1 MGPCPGRGWQDVDC
15 RVNGPP
21 LLNNYRRQP
30 MKTNTVTLDGIDFS
44 PAQAWLERRLAI
56 TVGMSALMIINDPH
70 QLTTHQLAQ
79 FNRQAGIGL
88 LVSVVNAVVL
98 VTFLWTVTDHMRL
111 SVWLGAVALTSLLR
125 LYIAHSHAKPERI
138 MLMPGHWA
146 SIHFPVTVLVGLAW
160 GSAALFLFPVGALPQ
175 QMFLIFMTGAT
186 ATGALPMYIALP
198 TAYGVYLL
206 CIFGPLMAR
215 LFLDDEQVFHVM
227 AVMLPVFAGSLW
239 ITARSMHLSLM
250 ESLSLHFNFQNLAS
264 LDGLTQIP
272 NRRHFDVALTNEWNR
287 AARAGMPLS
296 VILIDVDKFKVYN
309 DTYGHQAGDVC
320 LQRVARTLSDNLRR
334 AGDMVA
340 RYGGEEFVL
349 LLHQTPRDEGVVLA
363 ERLRVAVENMGI
375 EHVGSE
381 GGVVTISVGGATIIP
396 VPQGQESALL
406 RAADDSLYQAKRT
419 GRNCVV
425 WAAALRDEKR
435 QSTD

>member
-1 MGPCPGRGWQDVDC
+1 MV
-15 RVNGPP
+15 
-21 LLNNYRRQP
+21 
-30 MKTNTVTLDGIDFS
+30 
-44 PAQAWLERRLAI
+44 
-56 TVGMSALMIINDPH
+56 INDPH

-79 FNRQAGIGL
+79 FNRHIGVGL
-88 LVSVVNAVVL
+88 LVGLVNAVAL
-98 VTFLWTVTDHMRL
+98 VSFLWSTADHVL
-111 SVWLGAVALTSLLR
+111 LLAWLGAVIATSMLR
-125 LYIAHSHAKPERI
+125 LYVARSHAKPERS

-146 SIHFPVTVLVGLAW
+146 NIHFPVTVLVGLTW
-160 GSAALFLFPVGALPQ
+160 GAAALVLFPVDAFPQ
-175 QMFLIFMTGAT
+175 QVFLILMIGAT

-206 CIFGPLMAR
+206 SIFGPLTAR
-215 LFLDDEQVFHVM
+215 LFLDGAEVFHLM
-227 AVMLPVFAGSLW
+227 AVMLPVYAGSLW

-272 NRRHFDVALTNEWNR
+272 NRRHFDMALTNEWNR
-287 AARAGMPLS
+287 AARAGTPLS

-320 LQRVARTLSDNLRR
+320 LQRVARALSDNLRR

-363 ERLRVAVENMGI
+363 DRLRAAVEKLGI
-375 EHVGSE
+375 EHSGSE
-381 GGVVTISVGGATIIP
+381 RGVVTISVGGATIIP
-396 VPQGQESALL
+396 APQSQESALL
-406 RAADDSLYQAKRT
+406 RAADDSLYQAKRG
-419 GRNCVV
+419 GRNRVV
-425 WAAALRDEKR
+425 WAAAAG
-435 QSTD
+435 SVNP